1 MNNLLNLLKSLRPTI
16 ESPQERDAAY
26 LAGAVDICDLE
37 RRLRVIDGRGRGDW
51 SPISHGLYAC

>member
-1 MNNLLNLLKSLRPTI
+1 MNNLLTFLKSLRPEL
-16 ESPQERDAAY
+16 ESRGDREAAY

-37 RRLRVIDGRGRGDW
+37 RRLRVIDSRGRGHW